1 MSLAQAREIFKR
13 DFADV
18 IQKGRSIKIATDT
31 RPGTVADLF
40 EGYVAS
46 LKAANKPSWKATE
59 KGLNKIADTLGRNRL
74 AREIEAEDVV
84 ELIRPIYE
92 RGARSMADHVRLYIH
107 PAFSWGMNSDNDYRN
122 ASPRRFRIPFTSATG
137 IPTRTNVKDTP

>member
-1 MSLAQAREIFKR
+1 MRHEWRDGKRNKKKLGAYPSMSLAQAREIFKR

-59 KGLNKIADTLGRNRL
+59 KGLNKIAS
-74 AREIEAEDVV
+74 AE
-84 ELIRPIYE
+84 E
-92 RGARSMADHVRLYIH
+92 RRVGKECVSTVRTRWSPDH
-107 PAFSWGMNSDNDYRN
+107 
-122 ASPRRFRIPFTSATG
+122 
-137 IPTRTNVKDTP
+137 

>member
-46 LKAANKPSWKATE
+46 LKAANKPSWKETE

-74 AREIEAEDVV
+74 AREIEAEEVV

-92 RGARSMADHVRLYIH
+92 RGARSMADHVRSYIH
-107 PAFSWGMNSDNDYRN
+107 EARSEEHTSELQSLM
-122 ASPRRFRIPFTSATG
+122 RISYAVLCLKKKK
-137 IPTRTNVKDTP
+137 INMHHRTHN

>member
-46 LKAANKPSWKATE
+46 LKAANKPSWKETE

-74 AREIEAEDVV
+74 APEVRSEAPR
-84 ELIRPIYE
+84 LGKKGGSTCRS
-92 RGARSMADHVRLYIH
+92 RGAPDHY
-107 PAFSWGMNSDNDYRN
+107 
-122 ASPRRFRIPFTSATG
+122 
-137 IPTRTNVKDTP
+137 K

>member
-1 MSLAQAREIFKR
+1 MSGVQTCGLPILFKR

-46 LKAANKPSWKATE
+46 LKAANKPSWKETE

-74 AREIEAEDVV
+74 AREIEAEEVV

-92 RGARSMADHVRLYIH
+92 RGARSMADHVRSYIH
-107 PAFSWGMNSDNDYRN
+107 AAFRSEEHTSELQSLM
-122 ASPRRFRIPFTSATG
+122 RISYA
-137 IPTRTNVKDTP
+137 

>member
-1 MSLAQAREIFKR
+1 MSGVQTCGLPILFKR

-46 LKAANKPSWKATE
+46 LKAANKPSWKETE

-74 AREIEAEDVV
+74 AREIEAERSEEHTS
-84 ELIRPIYE
+84 ELQ
-92 RGARSMADHVRLYIH
+92 SLM
-107 PAFSWGMNSDNDYRN
+107 
-122 ASPRRFRIPFTSATG
+122 RISSAVFCLNKKKNTQQNCL
-137 IPTRTNVKDTP
+137 TQQYTT